1 MAELADTIAYTLGE
15 LAEKFALKLQGDA
28 QLRITGV
35 SSLAPG
41 KPGHLSFCTDPRRR
55 AELAETQAAA
65 VVLSPREAEKF
76 PGNALLAP
84 DPALAFA
91 RIAALFDGSRRFTP
105 GLHPAAV
112 VGPGASVGAGCWIAP
127 HAVIEDGASIGEGSF
142 IGPNCLIRSGAVIG
156 PDSRLE
162 ANVYVGERCRLG
174 ARAHVQAGVVIGGR
188 GFGLARAR
196 EGWIEVPQ
204 LGIVVIGN
212 DVEIGANTT
221 IDRGALDD
229 TVIEDGVKLDNQIQ
243 IAHNCRIGEH
253 TAIAACTGIAGSTVI
268 GKRCMIGGATCVTG
282 HIRIADDVVVLGM
295 AMVTKSLTAPGV
307 YGSGLPAQPVREWR
321 KLVSRIRRL
330 GNFDER
336 LEQVEKKL
344 KLEPKPG
351 DASEPDDF

>member
-15 LAEKFALKLQGDA
+15 LAEKFALKVQGDA

-35 SSLAPG
+35 CALAPG
-41 KPGHLSFCTDPRRR
+41 KPGHLSFCADPRRR
-55 AELAETQAAA
+55 PELAGTQAAA
-65 VVLSPREAEKF
+65 VIIAAREAQQF

-91 RIAALFDGSRRFTP
+91 RIAALFDTSKHFTA
-105 GLHPAAV
+105 GVHPAAV
-112 VGPGASVGAGCWIAP
+112 IAPGAVIGAGCWIGP
-127 HAVIEDGASIGEGSF
+127 QAVIEEGANIGEGSF
-142 IGPNCLIRSGAVIG
+142 IGPHCLIRRDAVIG
-156 PDSRLE
+156 PGSRLE
-162 ANVYVGERCRLG
+162 ANIFIGERCRLG
-174 ARAHVQAGVVIGGR
+174 ARAHVLPGAVIGGR

-196 EGWIEVPQ
+196 EGWVEVPQ
-204 LGIVVIGN
+204 FGAVVIGN
-212 DVEIGANTT
+212 DVEIGANTS
-221 IDRGALDD
+221 IDRGALED

-253 TAIAACTGIAGSTVI
+253 TAIAACTGIAGSTSI
-268 GKRCMIGGATCVTG
+268 GKRCMIGGASCITG

-307 YGSGLPAQPVREWR
+307 YGSGSPAQPVREWR

-330 GNFDER
+330 GSFEER

-344 KLEPKPG
+344 KLEPLPG